1 LPSQQIIGLKD
12 IAHTAYQ
19 PCSKPLV
26 FFALIF
32 AKDYKVT
39 LDMIE
44 ANMMLKIINVEIQL
58 NIGTN
63 DQNVI
68 S

>member
-1 LPSQQIIGLKD
+1 LFKAIG
-12 IAHTAYQ
+12 
-19 PCSKPLV
+19 V
-26 FFALIF
+26 FRLDF
-32 AKDYKVT
+32 AKGYKVT

-44 ANMMLKIINVEIQL
+44 ANMMLKIINVEIRL

>member
-1 LPSQQIIGLKD
+1 LFTLDRNEKLKPEF
-12 IAHTAYQ
+12 HQ
-19 PCSKPLV
+19 HGGV
-26 FFALIF
+26 FALIF

>member
-19 PCSKPLV
+19 PCPKPLV

-39 LDMIE
+39 LYMIE
-44 ANMMLKIINVEIQL
+44 ANMMSTIINVEIQL